1 MVASSTIRAKELQ
14 RERITGSTL
23 LVRNQIFEEI
33 AQAADIALPA
43 YENAFNTLTQSSIN
57 PREIKLITTIS
68 RGSSSCATEFLSQV
82 LTNNP
87 TRTRALDPALFYDD
101 EKPSFN
107 QDEIVIA
114 LSQSGETGE
123 VVNALKYA
131 SKFTSNTIAIHNS
144 KNSSLSTAAF
154 WDIFLDAGV
163 EKSVPATKSVVAQL
177 AAILAIHDWFTG
189 TNNKEQITEFTQNL
203 TNALAEADKFKLDPY
218 KVHAVLAT
226 KAAIPIAKEVAL
238 KMTELW
244 GTPIWGGNA
253 LEFLHGP
260 IAITRESNN
269 LIFLGDL
276 TQPSLQP
283 LKEKVDLR
291 GLKLLQAPYKTNK
304 ISSLLLSLAIW
315 QQVAANSAINI
326 GVDPANPFGLSKVTQ
341 T

>member
-1 MVASSTIRAKELQ
+1 
-14 RERITGSTL
+14 

-43 YENAFNTLTQSSIN
+43 YENAFNTLTQSNIN
-57 PREIKLITTIS
+57 PTEIKLITTIS
-68 RGSSSCATEFLSQV
+68 RGSSSCATEFLSQA

-87 TRTRALDPALFYDD
+87 NRTRALDPALFYDD
-101 EKPSFN
+101 EKPSFS

-189 TNNKEQITEFTQNL
+189 TNNKEQITEYEEAFDNPYI
-203 TNALAEADKFKLDPY
+203 AAERGWID
-218 KVHAVLAT
+218 AVITPSETRARIVKSLRMLRT
-226 KAAIPIAKEVAL
+226 KRETLPSKKHGNIPL
-238 KMTELW
+238 
-244 GTPIWGGNA
+244 
-253 LEFLHGP
+253 
-260 IAITRESNN
+260 
-269 LIFLGDL
+269 
-276 TQPSLQP
+276 
-283 LKEKVDLR
+283 
-291 GLKLLQAPYKTNK
+291 
-304 ISSLLLSLAIW
+304 
-315 QQVAANSAINI
+315 
-326 GVDPANPFGLSKVTQ
+326 
-341 T
+341 